1 MTEPIFSHAR
11 LIDVEG
17 EPLVVRIWT
26 PGVEGS
32 RDFAIDLP
40 SFFTLAEEVMRA
52 WLRRLRWK
60 F

>member
-11 LIDVEG
+11 LIDVDG
-17 EPLVVRIWT
+17 EPMAIRIWT
-26 PGVEGS
+26 PGEPS
-32 RDFAIDLP
+32 RDFLIDLP